1 MAMRTQALANW
12 YDQLEANRSKRMYAI
27 SFDLDTATL
36 QDTYGSESWRNAYY
50 DIKRTLLEYGFE
62 WQQGS
67 VYFGNA
73 TVTAITCV
81 QATQALVRA
90 YDWFAPSLR
99 DIRMLRIEE
108 QNDLMS
114 VVVDETR
121 RQL

>member
-1 MAMRTQALANW
+1 MRTQALSNW

-36 QDTYGSESWRNAYY
+36 QEVYGSDSWRNAYY
-50 DIKRTLLEYGFE
+50 DIKKTLLGFGFD

-81 QATQALVRA
+81 QATQALVRT
-90 YDWFAPSLR
+90 YEWFAPSVR

-108 QNDLMS
+108 QNDLMP
-114 VVVDETR
+114 VLVDEAR
-121 RQL
+121 REV